1 MKYTEVNWVWQEEFN
16 PAMLRKYVFPG
27 IQVVAINAL
36 HSFEVI
42 YPTPQVVASVQHL
55 RRNQN
60 HSTGFPEYQEWV
72 RNNVSNYVEP
82 KTSRAMKILASRS

>member
-1 MKYTEVNWVWQEEFN
+1 MKYTEVNWVRQEEFN

-42 YPTPQVVASVQHL
+42 YPTHQVVASVQHL
-55 RRNQN
+55 LRDQN
-60 HSTGFPEYQEWV
+60 HSTDFPEYKEWL
-72 RNNVSNYVEP
+72 RNHVSNDV
-82 KTSRAMKILASRS
+82 R